1 MTDNVQLAS
10 LILSILGVVL
20 SFFAAAFLFSRNYIK
35 VSPNAVAVLSG
46 RKRKLP
52 DGRTV
57 GYRMVRGGAA
67 LRIPLLEKVEYLH
80 LNVMTIPL
88 EIKRAYTLK
97 GVPVSVKAVANVK
110 IRGDDT
116 SLQASAERFLGMSHD
131 QVQKVIF
138 QTLEGHLRSILG
150 TLTVEE
156 VNSDR
161 QSFAQKLTTEA
172 ATDLEK
178 MGIGVDVLTIQEIS
192 DEEGYLDALGKRRTA
207 EVKRDAAIGEAEA
220 HRDAKIKS
228 SQALQEG
235 EKAKFQADAEIAQS
249 SRDFMI
255 RQAQYQAEIETQ
267 KARADQAGPLSE
279 ATARQGVVA
288 EEVRVDRTRTQ
299 EAIAVQEQEV
309 LRRQK
314 ELDATVI
321 KPAEADRQAAVVRAE
336 AAKQSAILEAE
347 GRRSAMIAMAE
358 AEQEKLRKEGAGRA
372 AAVEAEG
379 RAEAAKI
386 EAIGL
391 AQAKAIEAQGVAE
404 ATAILRKAEAWK
416 EFNDAARL
424 QTILEKLP
432 AIIEASSGVFGA
444 VAAPFGNIDK
454 LVVMDTVSGSAENG
468 GGSLARLAQ
477 TSPAVVFNLLQQM
490 EALGLSVPDVLQQL
504 GVKGPTSSNPP
515 PRPRQSFRRRNGA
528 DRHRLAVREA
538 PTAYTHEH
546 RMTRPIR
553 ADSSA
558 TGLRVLSVSCT
569 LSDADAAISLAEPRS
584 QRPAASNDWTVAIP
598 GPSRPR
604 AAARYRGR
612 APPRILWTVRSGA
625 RHSRRAGQD
634 G

>member
-1 MTDNVQLAS
+1 M
-10 LILSILGVVL
+10 
-20 SFFAAAFLFSRNYIK
+20 
-35 VSPNAVAVLSG
+35 SPNAVAVLSG

-52 DGRTV
+52 DGRVV

-88 EIKRAYTLK
+88 EIRRAYTLK

-116 SLQASAERFLGMSHD
+116 SLQAAAERFLGMTHD

-161 QSFAQKLTTEA
+161 QSFAQKLTSEA
-172 ATDLEK
+172 AADLEK

-192 DEEGYLDALGKRRTA
+192 DEEEYLNALGKRRTA
-207 EVKRDAAIGEAEA
+207 EVKRDATIGEAEA

-228 SQALQEG
+228 AQALQEG
-235 EKAKFQADAEIAQS
+235 EQAKFQADAEIAQA

-255 RQAQYQAEIETQ
+255 RQAQYQAEIETAEG
-267 KARADQAGPLSE
+267 ARRSRPGRCRRRPR
-279 ATARQGVVA
+279 ARRVVA
-288 EEVRVDRTRTQ
+288 EEVKVEKTRTQ
-299 EAIAVQEQEV
+299 ELIAVQEQEV

-314 ELDATVI
+314 ELEATVI

-336 AAKQSAILEAE
+336 ASKQSAILEAE
-347 GRRSAMIAMAE
+347 GRRSALIALAE

-432 AIIEASSGVFGA
+432 AIIEASTGIFGA
-444 VAAPFGNIDK
+444 VAAPLGNIDK
-454 LVVMDTVSGSAENG
+454 LVVIDQGNG
-468 GGSLARLAQ
+468 RQ
-477 TSPAVVFNLLQQM
+477 RQQQSRPPG
-490 EALGLSVPDVLQQL
+490 EDEPD
-504 GVKGPTSSNPP
+504 G
-515 PRPRQSFRRRNGA
+515 
-528 DRHRLAVREA
+528 
-538 PTAYTHEH
+538 
-546 RMTRPIR
+546 
-553 ADSSA
+553 
-558 TGLRVLSVSCT
+558 RV
-569 LSDADAAISLAEPRS
+569 
-584 QRPAASNDWTVAIP
+584 QPAAAARSARAQCAVGAPAARRHPGGAGVTSAAGIAAGSEPSVASPDLIH
-598 GPSRPR
+598 R
-604 AAARYRGR
+604 AAAVV
-612 APPRILWTVRSGA
+612 PQRSPV
-625 RHSRRAGQD
+625 
-634 G
+634 

>member
-1 MTDNVQLAS
+1 MLDS
-10 LILSILGVVL
+10 VL
-20 SFFAAAFLFSRNYIK
+20 STVATPILALIIVIGFVAAVMVISRNYIK
-35 VSPNAVAVLSG
+35 VSPNTVAVLSG
-46 RKRKLP
+46 RSRKLA
-52 DGRTV
+52 DGRKV

-67 LRIPLLEKVEYLH
+67 LRFPLLEKVEYLH
-80 LNVMTIPL
+80 LNLMTIPL

-110 IRGDDT
+110 IRGDET
-116 SLQASAERFLGMSHD
+116 SLQAAAERFLGMTPVE
-131 QVQKVIF
+131 VQKVIF

-161 QSFAQKLTTEA
+161 GSFAQKLTTEA

-192 DEEGYLDALGKRRTA
+192 DDEDYLNALGKRRTA
-207 EVKRDAAIGEAEA
+207 EVKRDATIGEAEA

-235 EKAKFQADAEIAQS
+235 EKAKFQAEADIAQAQ
-249 SRDFMI
+249 RDFAI

-267 KARADQAGPLSE
+267 KARAEQAGPLSE

-288 EEVRVDRTRTQ
+288 EEVKIERTRTQ
-299 EAIAVQEQEV
+299 EMISVQEQEV
-309 LRRQK
+309 LRKQK
-314 ELDATVI
+314 ELEATVI
-321 KPAEADRQAAVVRAE
+321 KPAEADRLAAVTRAE
-336 AAKQSAILEAE
+336 AMKQSAILEAE
-347 GRRSAMIAMAE
+347 GRRSAMIALAE

-432 AIIEASSGVFGA
+432 AIIEASTGVFGA
-444 VAAPFGNIDK
+444 VAAPMGNIDK
-454 LVVMDTVSGSAENG
+454 LVVIDQGGPNGDGGS
-468 GGSLARLAQ
+468 GSLARLAK
-477 TSPAVVFNLLQQM
+477 TSPAVVFSVLQQL
-490 EALGLSVPDVLQQL
+490 EALGLNVPSVMQQL
-504 GVKGPTSSNPP
+504 GVNPATMSEPKP
-515 PRPRQSFRRRNGA
+515 P
-528 DRHRLAVREA
+528 AVA
-538 PTAYTHEH
+538 KPK
-546 RMTRPIR
+546 
-553 ADSSA
+553 S
-558 TGLRVLSVSCT
+558 
-569 LSDADAAISLAEPRS
+569 
-584 QRPAASNDWTVAIP
+584 
-598 GPSRPR
+598 
-604 AAARYRGR
+604 
-612 APPRILWTVRSGA
+612 
-625 RHSRRAGQD
+625 
-634 G
+634 